1 MLPIVASTENSGE
14 EPKRIHGFTKSR
26 ILQRTKLK
34 SNLDIYT
41 YLNLGKILAICDNAM
56 SSIFTY
62 LQHKVPTIESTLEKK
77 RPMIENKLF
86 VYISYASHYK
96 PRFVYFQTPF

>member
-1 MLPIVASTENSGE
+1 MPIAASTENSGE

-26 ILQRTKLK
+26 ILQRMKLK

>member
-1 MLPIVASTENSGE
+1 MAKVILYINEETLPIAASTENSGE

-41 YLNLGKILAICDNAM
+41 YLNLGEILAICDNAM

-62 LQHKVPTIESTLEKK
+62 NIKSNYRKYMRIKGV
-77 RPMIENKLF
+77 N
-86 VYISYASHYK
+86 YIK
-96 PRFVYFQTPF
+96 